1 MKASSKMGKEKAPE
15 EKTGG
20 GKGEK
25 ESNLRSS
32 NSSSSSS
39 KDDSS
44 SKQSGSGTVPKRRV
58 SYDYKAP
65 NERGKKTSRTKSSA
79 AASDTSIR
87 FKTGFRNTVFDCMKG
102 RGWKH
107 VESEYD
113 WDVNWCDREWMFEK
127 YDTLH
132 LEPWQRVCH
141 FRNDRELCRKD
152 VSSLCGGGTSDGCSA
167 SVLDLFKPCL
177 PQLTPHLRTHTS
189 RPNSAS
195 DQERK
200 T

>member
-1 MKASSKMGKEKAPE
+1 MKTSSKQGREKTVE
-15 EKTGG
+15 EKTS
-20 GKGEK
+20 GKSEK
-25 ESNLRSS
+25 ESGSS
-32 NSSSSSS
+32 SKSSSS

-44 SKQSGSGTVPKRRV
+44 SKQSGGSVPKRRV

-65 NERGKKTSRTKSSA
+65 NERGKKTSRTKGST

-113 WDVNWCDREWMFEK
+113 WDINWCDREWMFEK
-127 YDTLH
+127 YDTVH

-152 VSSLCGGGTSDGCSA
+152 VSWWRAGTGGTA
-167 SVLDLFKPCL
+167 
-177 PQLTPHLRTHTS
+177 
-189 RPNSAS
+189 AAA
-195 DQERK
+195 
-200 T
+200 